1 MSERSSGYLC
11 HNEHSQFTRVQSNRN
26 SPKMPR
32 FGRCRFAVVVGDDEG
47 APLLHVLLSYEG
59 KSAMHPSRVAASLF
73 QTAGEGGIP
82 LHSHIPHSVS
92 HVPARAQ
99 WRLSLLHLAPLSR
112 LSLQLSLSPFL
123 FRFSQTNTDRH
134 EGEEE
139 FDARQR
145 QRLSV
150 SSLGEICARFSHNPH
165 DIRHIRQ
172 TQRRTLRAW
181 EWRVLLSSLFL
192 PPHPLPR
199 PFLFRLACLL

>member
-1 MSERSSGYLC
+1 MRSSSATTKELPFCTYFFLTKANLPC
-11 HNEHSQFTRVQSNRN
+11 TRAES
-26 SPKMPR
+26 
-32 FGRCRFAVVVGDDEG
+32 
-47 APLLHVLLSYEG
+47 LLHFSKLQE
-59 KSAMHPSRVAASLF
+59 R
-73 QTAGEGGIP
+73 EGGIP

-145 QRLSV
+145 PRLSV

>member
-1 MSERSSGYLC
+1 
-11 HNEHSQFTRVQSNRN
+11 
-26 SPKMPR
+26 MPR

-73 QTAGEGGIP
+73 QTAGEGGRDP
-82 LHSHIPHSVS
+82 ASLTHSS
-92 HVPARAQ
+92 
-99 WRLSLLHLAPLSR
+99 LSQSRPRPRTMAALLLHLAPLSR

-165 DIRHIRQ
+165 DVRHIRQ
-172 TQRRTLRAW
+172 TQRRVLRAW
-181 EWRVLLSSLFL
+181 EWRVLLSS
-192 PPHPLPR
+192 
-199 PFLFRLACLL
+199 AASAATTVSI